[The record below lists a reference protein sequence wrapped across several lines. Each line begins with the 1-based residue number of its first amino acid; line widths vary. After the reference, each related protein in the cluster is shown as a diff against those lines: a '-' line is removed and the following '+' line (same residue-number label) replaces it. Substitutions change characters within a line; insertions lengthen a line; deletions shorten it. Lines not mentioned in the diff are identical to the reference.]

1 MLNVLDSL
9 TATSLAYEATVFML
23 FLFVNGFGGY
33 IVWQFL
39 RIILKDDHD
48 IKPNTRKGG
57 QSSAPN
63 IKRP

>member
-9 TATSLAYEATVFML
+9 TATSLAYEATIFML
-23 FLFVNGFGGY
+23 FVFVNGFGGY

-39 RIILKDDHD
+39 KIIFRDDVD
-48 IKPNTRKGG
+48 MKPNSRKGG

-63 IKRP
+63 IKL

>member
-23 FLFVNGFGGY
+23 FVFVNGFGGY

-39 RIILKDDHD
+39 KIILRDDVD
-48 IKPNTRKGG
+48 SKPNSRKGG

-63 IKRP
+63 IKL

>member
-9 TATSLAYEATVFML
+9 TATSLAYEATIFML

-33 IVWQFL
+33 VVWQFL
-39 RIILKDDHD
+39 KIILRDDVD
-48 IKPNTRKGG
+48 MKPNSRKGG

-63 IKRP
+63 IKH